1 MFLGRHE
8 IYGEWFPVTVGAK
21 TGNLAWQI
29 QLGQSYIF
37 GFLKAY
43 WILTLAFIFSVGYL
57 FFKRKEN
64 ENVYLLM
71 WISLIVVSGYL
82 LFNLLVGGD
91 WMLGWRFITPVL
103 VFFALV
109 IGLSF
114 SIFNNKFG
122 YLFLIIILL
131 ANIFSS
137 KELHSAS
144 LNQAM
149 SDRGDILMG
158 QYIYSLKLPKDTK
171 IAVIDAGAIPYYAKL
186 STIDMI
192 GLNDNHISKLEGG
205 FLQKYDNDYV
215 LSHKPKIIQF
225 HTKYINNKGD
235 VAPTEAFRGALVLFY
250 TNEFQQWYER
260 DKNSP
265 IPHLFTRREKPI
277 EKTFLDTYYD
287 ADLNLVSKSDSKII
301 IDVVKKGDGTWL
313 GQESDHM
320 ETGVVYLR
328 TQAVK
333 NDGRIIYESLTSIPH
348 KMNKDDTARVEVALP
363 KIEDNFKWVICP
375 TLLGVKDFYL
385 CSQDGGIQI
394 LERPLHE

>member
-1 MFLGRHE
+1 MWASGAMETILFSLLIVSAVLSYFYARVVCASFKIAAISGVLFGLISMTRPEGFALIGTIFAFELVFLLHKHKTQWRIFATIFSIYLIVTGIMFLGRHE

-37 GFLKAY
+37 SFLKAY

-215 LSHKPKIIQF
+215 LSPEFIQ
-225 HTKYINNKGD
+225 
-235 VAPTEAFRGALVLFY
+235 
-250 TNEFQQWYER
+250 
-260 DKNSP
+260 
-265 IPHLFTRREKPI
+265 
-277 EKTFLDTYYD
+277 
-287 ADLNLVSKSDSKII
+287 
-301 IDVVKKGDGTWL
+301 
-313 GQESDHM
+313 
-320 ETGVVYLR
+320 
-328 TQAVK
+328 
-333 NDGRIIYESLTSIPH
+333 
-348 KMNKDDTARVEVALP
+348 
-363 KIEDNFKWVICP
+363 
-375 TLLGVKDFYL
+375 
-385 CSQDGGIQI
+385 
-394 LERPLHE
+394 